1 MATRAQARKR
11 SSAKGRIYGVS
22 PSTSTVELARTDGG
36 VHLHGPPGEH
46 SSDQDHAMKSNS
58 DITKTSEY
66 AKFKS
71 LLGKVLSNP
80 PQKKSPKPVKA

>member
-1 MATRAQARKR
+1 
-11 SSAKGRIYGVS
+11 
-22 PSTSTVELARTDGG
+22 
-36 VHLHGPPGEH
+36 
-46 SSDQDHAMKSNS
+46 MKSNS